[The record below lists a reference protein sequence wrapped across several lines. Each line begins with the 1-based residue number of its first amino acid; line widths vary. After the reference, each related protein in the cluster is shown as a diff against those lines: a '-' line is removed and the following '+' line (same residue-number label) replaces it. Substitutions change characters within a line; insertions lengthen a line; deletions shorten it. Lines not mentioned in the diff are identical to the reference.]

1 MIEKEM
7 EDLLW
12 NYPEKFFHEPLKQH
26 SRQQR
31 SAIGRSDLI
40 FVDRVNRLLVV
51 ELKKGK
57 LGREAVAQIVDYFGM
72 IKSQFPGKP
81 IEMMLVAH
89 VIPEERRL
97 ACEHYNIDPRE
108 IPEKRFRDVAEEV
121 GYQFE
126 SEKTI
131 PVEQRS
137 EVSVSGESTRIP
149 RLPPNTSERAGRSYA
164 AYQLDPSFNRN
175 NLAQLIAEFSSVV
188 RRHIDKSLAENL
200 KRELLDRNP
209 PRISRGTIQQL
220 ARWCNTN
227 SPVYWDGME
236 VAKKISNVLFGC
248 VIDRNQLGT

>member
-1 MIEKEM
+1 MTEKEM

-12 NYPEKFFHEPLKQH
+12 NNPEKFFHEPLKQH

-31 SAIGRSDLI
+31 SAVGRSDLI

-72 IKSQFPGKP
+72 MKDQFPGKP

-97 ACEHYNIDPRE
+97 ACEHYNIDVRE

-126 SEKTI
+126 SDKTL
-131 PVEQRS
+131 PVEHRS
-137 EVSVSGESTRIP
+137 GVSVSGDSRRIP
-149 RLPPNTSERAGRSYA
+149 HVPPNTSARAGGSYP
-164 AYQLDPSFNRN
+164 AYQLDASFSRN
-175 NLAQLIAEFSSVV
+175 NLAQLIGEFASVV

-200 KRELLDRNP
+200 KRELLDSDP
-209 PRISRGTIQQL
+209 PRISHGTMQQL

-227 SPVYWDGME
+227 NPVYWDGME

-248 VIDRNQLGT
+248 VVDRNQLGT